1 MSQNVKAKLRK
12 QLQAAATAATS
23 KNKTVVGMKHSVVAS
38 SSSGS
43 TGGGEKRN
51 SSEDGIEEDF
61 DESFFSYMNEDS
73 SDDEMSM
80 GYKFDPSIYGQVEKK
95 NGNKESSVFE
105 LAGENDSEDELAK
118 HLVFST
124 NSDSSDE
131 EIQVKDLK
139 KNKRQKKE
147 KQSKQQQEEEISEMQ
162 EVEETDEMEHD
173 DEVIPQSSSENTKS
187 SKDENEWT
195 ESELAEMEK
204 KQKGA
209 WKKVNLA
216 DEDVFA
222 CEGLYSLEVMDA
234 NDESYQEIM
243 RKLYGDDFDKF
254 TTTASATKKENNE
267 DHQEEKAT
275 TDTKTTEANQSR
287 TPEEIRKERN
297 RKKRERKKKAQ
308 EKKLA
313 AAAASG
319 QSDSST
325 SNDKLEGDSLE
336 EDAPESNAVEESEET
351 VTASNEEQP
360 KQSKSQ
366 ETKTEPEKKKKEK
379 AADLKVVNEDAD
391 SISLDELNEKMKAWN
406 FDSQFMLHEQI
417 IRNLYRLGFYTPT
430 PIQEASIP
438 KALTEKADVLAAAE
452 TGSGKT
458 LAFALPI
465 IEELLRL
472 KEKGGDTLS
481 TFEDTSSTHTA
492 VDGVDLNEIGVN
504 NKRKKMLRDVKK
516 DMFRLKSL
524 ILLPTRELAVQVST
538 HIQAVIRNTP
548 IKVVSLLGGLNEE
561 KQIRE
566 IHMLK
571 PDIIVATPGRYWY
584 YIDKGMFASNSILG
598 LRFLVIDE
606 ADRMV
611 ADAHFFELQ
620 SILRYIT
627 VERFKRSQ
635 QANISP
641 EEVPSLRK
649 FISSATL
656 TFIDDKWKQK
666 LQAMSQEEQ
675 TKLQTDA
682 DNYTSTLDEEDEE
695 EEQQPH
701 EEATSAE
708 HKVDKQKKKKKKESK
723 IQKIIQKILAIL
735 DMQNPLIVDLTTSNL
750 LAHTLQEAHIESTR
764 EDKVLY
770 LYYFITLYSGRTVV
784 FTNNIKA
791 VRFIGNVLKEL
802 FIKGPNASENKASV
816 VSLHGK
822 MDQQARFKNLEKF
835 KKLENCILITTDVF
849 ARGIDIPDVENVVHF
864 NLPADTKTYIHRCG
878 RSGRA
883 GKQGF
888 SLAIVAPE
896 ERKQYF
902 HILRD
907 TNREES
913 GLPTFPIS
921 NPDLLEVLRKRIRL
935 AIEIVKLEEKKAAK
949 TQEQDWFTKQAK
961 ALDIEL
967 DDTFFRDLK
976 RDRDSKMK
984 GLSKQQEQ
992 NLARMK
998 NELAALLKQ
1007 NVFMQTKTSQSGS
1020 SRLFTVGDPRSI
1032 DLIKARLSKARTERA
1047 RSDLER
1053 QMAADEEKKQ
1063 KQSGE
1068 GSKKRKRK
1076 SKKAKDCKKLKQND
1090 DMEDDE

>member
-1 MSQNVKAKLRK
+1 MSQKAIAKLRQLRTSSKK
-12 QLQAAATAATS
+12 QELNKASTARVKS
-23 KNKTVVGMKHSVVAS
+23 
-38 SSSGS
+38 
-43 TGGGEKRN
+43 EKRN
-51 SSEDGIEEDF
+51 GEKKKDEDF
-61 DESFFSYMNEDS
+61 DENFFSYMNDDS
-73 SDDEMSM
+73 SDDEMLSSE
-80 GYKFDPSIYGQVEKK
+80 YKFDPSIYGQVLGKK
-95 NGNKESSVFE
+95 NDKESSVFE
-105 LAGENDSEDELAK
+105 LADENDSEEELSR

-124 NSDSSDE
+124 NSDSDDE
-131 EIQVKDLK
+131 EELQVKDLK
-139 KNKRQKKE
+139 KNKKKQKKE
-147 KQSKQQQEEEISEMQ
+147 KQPKQQVHTEEEMHN
-162 EVEETDEMEHD
+162 VEEADEMED
-173 DEVIPQSSSENTKS
+173 IPQSSSENSTTKK

-195 ESELAEMEK
+195 ETELVEMDNN
-204 KQKGA
+204 QSSS
-209 WKKVNLA
+209 WKKVNLS
-216 DEDVFA
+216 DEDAFA
-222 CEGLYSLEVMDA
+222 CEGLYSLEVLDT
-234 NDESYQEIM
+234 DDDSYKEIM
-243 RKLYGDDFDKF
+243 RQLYGDNYDNS
-254 TTTASATKKENNE
+254 TTTSAHKKENNE
-267 DHQEEKAT
+267 EDDGEDHET
-275 TDTKTTEANQSR
+275 TDTRTEETSNSR

-308 EKKLA
+308 EKKQ
-313 AAAASG
+313 AAAASSNKDDSTTDEKQENTEEG
-319 QSDSST
+319 TEQS
-325 SNDKLEGDSLE
+325 E
-336 EDAPESNAVEESEET
+336 EDAEESEET
-351 VTASNEEQP
+351 P
-360 KQSKSQ
+360 KQSAPQ
-366 ETKTEPEKKKKEK
+366 ESKTEPEKKKKEK
-379 AADLKVVNEDAD
+379 AAELKVVNQDAD

-406 FDSQFMLHEQI
+406 FDSQVTLHEQI

-438 KALTEKADVLAAAE
+438 KALAEKADVLAAAE

-472 KEKGGDTLS
+472 KEQGEDSLS
-481 TFEDTSSTHTA
+481 KFEDTSATT
-492 VDGVDLNEIGVN
+492 GVDLNEIGVN
-504 NKRKKMLRDVKK
+504 KKRKKMLRDVKK

-566 IHMLK
+566 IHVLK

-641 EEVPSLRK
+641 EDVPSLRK

-666 LQAMSQEEQ
+666 LQDMSQEEQ
-675 TKLQTDA
+675 TKLQTNSN
-682 DNYTSTLDEEDEE
+682 NYTSTSADVDEDEGEE
-695 EEQQPH
+695 EEPQP
-701 EEATSAE
+701 EESSSAD
-708 HKVDKQKKKKKKESK
+708 KNLDKQKKKKKKESK

-802 FIKGPNASENKASV
+802 FIKGPNSGETKTSI

-835 KKLENCILITTDVF
+835 KRQENCILITTDVF

-864 NLPADTKTYIHRCG
+864 NIPADTKTYIHRCG

-907 TNREES
+907 TQREET

-992 NLARMK
+992 NLSRMK
-998 NELAALLKQ
+998 NDLSTLLKQ

-1020 SRLFTVGDPRSI
+1020 SRLFTVGDPEV
-1032 DLIKARLSKARTERA
+1032 LI
-1047 RSDLER
+1047 
-1053 QMAADEEKKQ
+1053 
-1063 KQSGE
+1063 
-1068 GSKKRKRK
+1068 
-1076 SKKAKDCKKLKQND
+1076 
-1090 DMEDDE
+1090 